1 LVALPPR
8 AARKAGIV
16 TTLLEVKNLVK
27 HFVAERSAFG
37 RPRAYVKAVD
47 GVSFS
52 VNAGETL
59 ALVGES
65 GCGKSTVSRLVLRLI
80 EPDRGQIIFEGRD
93 LLAID
98 ARELRAFRRSAQII
112 FQDPYGS
119 LNPRMTVGQILAEP
133 LVLHGLVPPG
143 RRRQRVEELL
153 QLVGLEPRFARRYPH
168 EFSGGQR
175 QRIAIA
181 RALAVEPK
189 LIICDEPVSALDVS
203 IRSQI
208 LNLLREL
215 QQRLGLAYIFVSHDL
230 AVVKHIADRVA
241 VMNLGTIVES
251 ADAQALFD
259 SPRHPY
265 SRALLSA
272 IPLPRPQA
280 KRNRM
285 VLQGEMPSA
294 LNPPPGCR
302 FHTRCPF
309 VIERC
314 RTQVPQLSPSTAHH
328 LTACHRASDLPPA
341 GTLVPMDGTL
351 SPTLERLVAAFGHA
365 ARAGGESGADIVGRP
380 GPSVT

>member
-1 LVALPPR
+1 MTA
-8 AARKAGIV
+8 
-16 TTLLEVKNLVK
+16 LLEVHNLVK
-27 HFVAERSAFG
+27 HFVADRSLFG
-37 RPRAYVKAVD
+37 RPTAFVKAVD

-52 VNAGETL
+52 VDAGKTL

-80 EPDRGQIIFEGRD
+80 EPDSGTIRFEGRD
-93 LLAID
+93 LLALD
-98 ARELRAFRRSAQII
+98 ANQLRAFRRDAQII
-112 FQDPYGS
+112 FQDPYAS
-119 LNPRMTVGQILAEP
+119 LNPRMTVSQILTEP
-133 LVLHGLVPPG
+133 LALHGLVPPSG
-143 RRRQRVEELL
+143 RRERVEQLL
-153 QLVGLEPRFARRYPH
+153 RLVGLEPRFARRYAH

-189 LIICDEPVSALDVS
+189 LVICDEPVSALDVS

-208 LNLLREL
+208 LNLLRDL
-215 QQRLGLAYIFVSHDL
+215 QDRLGLAYIFVSHDL

-241 VMNLGTIVES
+241 VMNLGGIVET
-251 ADAQALFD
+251 ADTQALFA

-272 IPLPRPQA
+272 IPVPKPRA
-280 KRNRM
+280 KRSRI

-302 FHTRCPF
+302 FHTRCPY

-314 RTQVPQLSPSTAHH
+314 RVEPPQLLGDAAGHA
-328 LTACHRASDLPPA
+328 TACHRTAELPPPDA
-341 GTLVPMDGTL
+341 VVPKDGAF
-351 SPTLERLVAAFGHA
+351 SPSLERLVAAFSAPAEA
-365 ARAGGESGADIVGRP
+365 AGRSGVGTVGALPPANLVNR
-380 GPSVT
+380 